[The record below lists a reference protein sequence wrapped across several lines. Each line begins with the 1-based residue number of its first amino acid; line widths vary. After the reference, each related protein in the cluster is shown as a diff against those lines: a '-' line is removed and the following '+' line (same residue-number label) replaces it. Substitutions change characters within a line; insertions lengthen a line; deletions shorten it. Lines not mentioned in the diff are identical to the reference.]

1 MPYLTRVHQ
10 LQDPAMMREQTNK
23 RMWNQFYCEYLESRF
38 LRAEEVDDADI
49 FLVHNEFVQAAHRLT
64 GMQ

>member
-1 MPYLTRVHQ
+1 MPYLTQIHQ
-10 LQDPAMMREQTNK
+10 LQDPKMMREQANK
-23 RMWNQFYCEYLESRF
+23 RTWNKFYRDYLDSIF

-49 FLVHNEFVQAAHRLT
+49 FLVHNDFVQAAHRLT

>member
-1 MPYLTRVHQ
+1 
-10 LQDPAMMREQTNK
+10 MMREQANK
-23 RMWNQFYCEYLESRF
+23 RSWNKFYCEILDFRF

-49 FLVHNEFVQAAHRLT
+49 FLVHNEFVQTAYHVM